1 MRRTI
6 KAKSTRVPL
15 RKTAT
20 TASAASRRS
29 FPAWVDASE
38 GTAFS
43 ATGAVPRVRDALVLR
58 LVVSRKR
65 PAGKGPSHADAR

>member
-15 RKTAT
+15 RKTAL
-20 TASAASRRS
+20 TASAAARRS
-29 FPAWVDASE
+29 YPAWVDAAE
-38 GTAFS
+38 GMAFS
-43 ATGAVPRVRDALVLR
+43 VAVPRVRDALVLR

-65 PAGKGPSHADAR
+65 PAGKGSSHATGAR